1 MDPQTLAMMSLLFG
15 GGAGLPEGS
24 GVNSMQDVLFN
35 TILSPNWGM
44 LTGSYDPYLTLPEQ
58 QYVPDPS
65 VGMPIAFSAAQ
76 GQGTMA
82 RIASGLMSGDMPYD
96 DALRFLAKNQADP
109 AADVYG
115 MDLAG
120 EVSKIRDEVNSYN
133 AQVAEAQFGGA
144 NQSDNVYAKAG
155 LPTPDRQYS
164 FEDMPKSARLQ
175 ALMGAIGKDDA
186 GLAKQAALY
195 EGPAPMVRMRSAG
208 RQGSPS
214 AAASRD
220 QALTQ
225 TFPRTAEEAR
235 AIAERSGADPDLAEK
250 MFNRAMVS
258 AEQAFA
264 YDTLGKSTAN
274 MSAAEAARL
283 RTAWGGGKS
292 DLAQK
297 ALEKAWS
304 NQVSAMGDK
313 NGNPILD
320 FANRGS
326 RRSASA
332 LANAKPDTGRDD
344 RSVMMDFVDPEW
356 LKGREKYRVAQ
367 KNQESRRKRANAM
380 AMGEQMALQDTGRTP
395 FNDAMQE
402 RFGQLAMLRQIGLL

>member
-24 GVNSMQDVLFN
+24 GVNSLQDVLFN

-76 GQGTMA
+76 GEGTMA

-133 AQVAEAQFGGA
+133 AQVAEAQFGAA
-144 NQSDNVYAKAG
+144 NQGDNVYAKAG

-164 FEDMPKSARLQ
+164 FEDMPKSSRLQ
-175 ALMGAIGKDDA
+175 ALMGVIGKGDED
-186 GLAKQAALY
+186 LAKQAALY
-195 EGPAPMVRMRSAG
+195 EGPAPTVKMRSAG
-208 RQGSPS
+208 RRGSPS
-214 AAASRD
+214 IRGGAKD
-220 QALTQ
+220 EDEVT
-225 TFPRTAEEAR
+225 
-235 AIAERSGADPDLAEK
+235 RSGLLESRTGGEQRPIEPTTAG
-250 MFNRAMVS
+250 RARMMDDMYGDRPVQPTT
-258 AEQAFA
+258 AGRVQAMGSM
-264 YDTLGKSTAN
+264 YGSTAPRGN
-274 MSAAEAARL
+274 VSGREPNAA
-283 RTAWGGGKS
+283 
-292 DLAQK
+292 
-297 ALEKAWS
+297 
-304 NQVSAMGDK
+304 
-313 NGNPILD
+313 
-320 FANRGS
+320 
-326 RRSASA
+326 
-332 LANAKPDTGRDD
+332 
-344 RSVMMDFVDPEW
+344 VMMEFIDPEW
-356 LKGREKYRVAQ
+356 LKGRQKYRTNKRQ
-367 KNQESRRKRANAM
+367 GELRSKRANAM

-402 RFGQLAMLRQIGLL
+402 RFAQLAMLRQIGLL